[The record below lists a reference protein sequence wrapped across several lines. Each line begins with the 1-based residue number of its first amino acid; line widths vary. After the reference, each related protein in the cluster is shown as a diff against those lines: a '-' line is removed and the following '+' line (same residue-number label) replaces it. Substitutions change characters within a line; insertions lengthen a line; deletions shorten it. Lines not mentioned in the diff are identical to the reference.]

1 MKSLFLKCFAGL
13 IATLAAF
20 ADDDHRNSEVIVP
33 ASATVLSAALERA
46 DVAIAHSVITPNEL
60 KGGFAENLSNHF
72 ILGDDGGAG
81 KWHAVSPRLG
91 RQGLDHVAVRVDR
104 EGRPRGLL
112 VGETK
117 YGTSQLGKTKS
128 GIQMGPNHTPVRLAG
143 LASRLKDIHAKVQ
156 AGITT
161 QAIPPNLD
169 QRYEVV
175 IPVDDRASVKFWR
188 HRVLDKEWK
197 YDGPHELLSKA
208 KTQLILLSDYFNRA
222 AEGKITFRKRIFVWK
237 LKGDDLL
244 LTVRN
249 ADVLQEGMSIA
260 SLPAQN
266 LPPIHLSD
274 ARWAQDAFK
283 KAYSAEILRKLPGI
297 SEKEA
302 LSLADD
308 VYTVYSP
315 AKSADGLF
323 ARRSFA
329 GFAGGQSLKAGAY
342 GAAFAAPIELA
353 FQAFGSEPVDW
364 NRVASVSALSGGAA
378 AAGAYSGNF
387 ATYGLMK
394 SQFGNSMTTRTAELV
409 GLRSAGQVAN
419 LSGAVVGG
427 GVASA
432 IFAYGGYFLG
442 YYDLST
448 ANRSAFAGTVGT
460 ASGVL
465 ASAATLSMVAAYGT
479 AGTGVAIS
487 TLGGAAATNASLAM
501 LGGGTVASGGFG
513 MAGGTVVLGS
523 GVGIIVVGV
532 TGAVMYGF
540 HLYDEAQNNKRIALT
555 LSDLSARYSPH

>member
-1 MKSLFLKCFAGL
+1 MKSSLLQCFVGLF
-13 IATLAAF
+13 ITLGAF
-20 ADDDHRNSEVIVP
+20 ANGDRRNSEVIVP
-33 ASATVLSAALERA
+33 ASTAVLSAALERA
-46 DVAIAHSVITPNEL
+46 DVAVARSVITLNEL
-60 KGGFAENLSNHF
+60 KGGFAENLSNRF
-72 ILGDDGGAG
+72 ILGGNAGPG

-91 RQGLDHVAVRVDR
+91 RQGFDHVAVRVDR

-117 YGTSQLGKTKS
+117 YRTSQLRTTKD
-128 GIQMGPNHTPVRLAG
+128 GIQMGPRWTTARLAS
-143 LASRLKDIHAKVQ
+143 LASRLRAIHAQ
-156 AGITT
+156 AQAEITA
-161 QAIPPNLD
+161 QPKPPNLNQRFEVAIPIDD
-169 QRYEVV
+169 QT
-175 IPVDDRASVKFWR
+175 SVKFWR
-188 HRVLDKEWK
+188 HRVLDNEWK
-197 YDGPHELLSKA
+197 YDGPQELLPKA
-208 KTQLILLSDYFNRA
+208 KTQLIVFSDYLNGA
-222 AEGKITFRKRIFVWK
+222 AGGKITFRRRIFVWK
-237 LKGDDLL
+237 LKGDELL
-244 LTVRN
+244 LTIRN
-249 ADVLQEGMSIA
+249 ADALQEGMSIA

-283 KAYSAEILRKLPGI
+283 KAYSAEILRTLPGI

-308 VYTVYSP
+308 VYTVYAP
-315 AKSADGLF
+315 AKSADGLL

-329 GFAGGQSLKAGAY
+329 RFAAGQSLKAGSY
-342 GAAFAAPIELA
+342 GLVIAAPIELA

-364 NRVASVSALSGGAA
+364 SRVASVSALSGGAA
-378 AAGAYSGNF
+378 AAGTFTGNF

-394 SQFGNSMTTRTAELV
+394 SQFGNSMATRTAELV
-409 GLRSAGQVAN
+409 GLGSAGQVAN
-419 LSGAVVGG
+419 LSGSVVGG

-442 YYDLST
+442 YYDLRT
-448 ANRSAFAGTVGT
+448 ANRSAFAGAVGT
-460 ASGVL
+460 TSGVL

-487 TLGGAAATNASLAM
+487 TLGGAAATNASLAV

-513 MAGGTVVLGS
+513 VTGGAVVLGT

-555 LSDLSARYSPH
+555 LAQLRAHYNHP